1 MLFATVEKKH
11 AVTFHKTRR
20 RAHTSTTW
28 RCVHDSAA
36 ASCATLRLNCEVGY
50 VSVTACCLKL
60 RLRNNRCI
68 NAYGALRE
76 DKLQICD
83 SSGKIWVD
91 KLLPSS
97 LYTVFQE
104 DGIKS

>member
-1 MLFATVEKKH
+1 MQQLKKKH

-60 RLRNNRCI
+60 RLRNNQCI

-97 LYTVFQE
+97 LYNVFQE
-104 DGIKS
+104 ELK